1 MVLMVGFNTRVHSLF
16 ERAAL
21 AVVHGA
27 QERFYP
33 YLTGRVGDDVVF
45 LNYGYEEDPPLGL
58 ALDAADEPE
67 RYPIQ
72 LYHVTAT
79 QAGGLAGKSVLEVGC
94 GHGGGA
100 SFLTR
105 TMDPASYVGL
115 DANAAGV
122 AFCRRRHQ
130 VSRLEFVHGNAENLP
145 FPAESFDAVI
155 NVESAHCYP
164 HFDRFLAEVARVL
177 RPGGA
182 LLYADVR
189 QRLDWVSRA
198 EPALNSAPGL
208 PVVSWRPID
217 AEVLR
222 GMTLNSQPH
231 ARVDEEL
238 GTKVF
243 VALGARRGA
252 GSRIGDLPERP
263 EWTRLLPNVLFGQG
277 DERRLRTIT
286 SGRIY

>member
-1 MVLMVGFNTRVHSLF
+1 MARMNARAQSVL
-16 ERAAL
+16 ERATR
-21 AVVHGA
+21 AVVYGA
-27 QERFYP
+27 QKRFYP
-33 YLTGRVGDDVVF
+33 YLTRRVGDDVVF
-45 LNYGYEEDPPLGL
+45 LNYGYEENPPMGL

-72 LYHVTAT
+72 LYHATAS
-79 QAGGLAGKSVLEVGC
+79 QAGGLAGKRVLEVGC

-105 TMDPASYVGL
+105 AMAPASYVGL

-130 VSRLEFVHGNAENLP
+130 VPGLEFVHGNAESLP

-164 HFDRFLAEVARVL
+164 HFDLFLAEVARVL

-182 LLYADVR
+182 LLHADVR
-189 QRLDWVSRA
+189 HHLEWASRA
-198 EPALNSAPGL
+198 EPALNSAAGL
-208 PVVSWRPID
+208 RVVSWRPVD

-222 GMTLNSQPH
+222 GMTLNSQRMQASMQNLAPSY
-231 ARVDEEL
+231 L
-238 GTKVF
+238 
-243 VALGARRGA
+243 RRWVRDGVPA
-252 GSRIGDLPERP
+252 HGSAIYR
-263 EWTRLLPNVLFGQG
+263 NVQ
-277 DERRLRTIT
+277 
-286 SGRIY
+286 SGRDSYRMYCLAKVTNDD